1 MCRAFIAVNEFLLD
15 LVSEVSELVHQI
27 TRLELK
33 SYQVLILG
41 LTLQRSGVLVAEYP
55 PANSQ
60 NC

>member
-15 LVSEVSELVHQI
+15 LVSEVSELVHRI
-27 TRLELK
+27 IPLELK

-41 LTLQRSGVLVAEYP
+41 LTLRKSVVLVAECP
-55 PANSQ
+55 LTNNQ

>member
-15 LVSEVSELVHQI
+15 LVSEVSELVHRI
-27 TRLELK
+27 IPLELK
-33 SYQVLILG
+33 SYQVLILD
-41 LTLQRSGVLVAEYP
+41 LTLQKSEVLVEEYL

>member
-1 MCRAFIAVNEFLLD
+1 MCRAFVAVNEFLLD
-15 LVSEVSELVHQI
+15 LVLEVSKLVHQI
-27 TRLELK
+27 IPLELK

-41 LTLQRSGVLVAEYP
+41 LTLQKSEDLVEEYL

>member
-1 MCRAFIAVNEFLLD
+1 MCRAFVAVNEFLLD
-15 LVSEVSELVHQI
+15 LVLEVSELVHRI
-27 TRLELK
+27 IPLELK

-41 LTLQRSGVLVAEYP
+41 LTLQKSEDLVEEYL